1 MGKIVQKVK
10 NLSMSQKSGLS
21 LKLDSARQNEFKGK
35 LGFQNKVPEVYK
47 PKFHVKRCNELTLE
61 NAPSNGSS
69 F

>member
-35 LGFQNKVPEVYK
+35 LGFQTES
-47 PKFHVKRCNELTLE
+47 R
-61 NAPSNGSS
+61 
-69 F
+69 